1 MKIIRYRGPFG
12 GTGKSERGF
21 TLPEMLVSLTLCTFI
36 VIGGGEML
44 RQIILASSK
53 GTDGTV
59 AVIQVQN
66 SAFWLTQ
73 DAMQA
78 QCVQLGDPVTGW
90 PLTLTWT
97 DWDNVDHAVTYSM
110 GNMTDDEGRTL
121 WEMIR
126 SDSVT
131 GEAVTVG
138 QYLDRN
144 NTVVDWHATRENILV
159 LDVKAKVGEEWE
171 TRTYEI
177 QPRPL
182 Q

>member
-12 GTGKSERGF
+12 KTGGSERGF
-21 TLPEMLVSLTLCTFI
+21 TLPEMLVSLTLCTFV

-78 QCVQLGDPVTGW
+78 QGVQLGDPVTGW

-97 DWDNVDHAVTYSM
+97 DWDNVDHTVTYSM

-126 SDSVT
+126 LDSVS
-131 GEAVTVG
+131 AQSVTVA

-159 LDVKAKVGEEWE
+159 LDVMAKVGEEWE